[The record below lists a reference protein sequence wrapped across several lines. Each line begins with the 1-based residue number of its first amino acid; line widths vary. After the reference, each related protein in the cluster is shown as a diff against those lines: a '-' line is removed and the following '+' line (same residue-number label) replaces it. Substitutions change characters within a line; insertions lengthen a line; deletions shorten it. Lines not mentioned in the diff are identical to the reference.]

1 MVDEL
6 FSQTPE
12 VAVLSL
18 ILKKPEL
25 VFDTEDL
32 KADAFSSTP
41 NQLIFSTMVDLSR
54 QGLVPEFN
62 LLANTLA
69 SNGTL
74 QLAGGEP
81 YIKYLNEQSYNDTN
95 FSEFKRLITRAYKA
109 KHLISLV
116 ANIPDQVTS
125 TGDVDGTIAHIR
137 NKLDALSDL
146 SSGDTT
152 IPISNCLDEAWKTLS
167 KRVDNPGLVGVPYGF
182 KSIDNIL
189 GGQIGGDLIILGARS
204 SMGKTSMVMSSIIK
218 SAELGYR
225 PLLFSL
231 EMNKQRLVER
241 MVSIIS
247 GVDLSKIGLGTLS
260 KDEIE
265 PVKDAFKVLRD
276 LPIFIDTNFIIS
288 PDYISSTI
296 RRFKNQKGI
305 TNVWVDYL
313 QLLAERDNN
322 MTHELGRITRSSKL
336 LAEQLDIP
344 IGLVVQLNR
353 GVEQRDDKRPVLS
366 DIRQAGTIED
376 DADQVMFLYR
386 DDYYYQDTKNKG
398 IVEYIIR
405 KNRSGPIGTIRLKF
419 DATRA
424 EVKDER

>member
-1 MVDEL
+1 MEEL

-25 VFDTEDL
+25 IHDVEDL
-32 KADAFSSTP
+32 KVEAFSSTP
-41 NQLIFSTMVDLSR
+41 NQLIFSTMLDLSG

-62 LLANTLA
+62 LLSNTLA

-81 YIKYLNEQSYNDTN
+81 YLKYLHEQNYNELN

-109 KHLISLV
+109 KHLLNLV
-116 ANIPDQVTS
+116 ANIPERVTS
-125 TGDVDGTIAHIR
+125 TGDVDGTISDMR
-137 NKLDALSDL
+137 NKLDSLSEL

-152 IPISNCLDEAWKTLS
+152 IQVGDCLDEAWQTLS
-167 KRVDNPGLVGVPYGF
+167 RRVDNPGLVGVPYGF
-182 KSIDNIL
+182 KSIDNIT
-189 GGQIGGDLIILGARS
+189 GGQIGGDLIILGARP
-204 SMGKTSMVMSSIIK
+204 SMGKTSMVMSSIIQ
-218 SAELGYR
+218 SAEIGYR

-231 EMNKQRLVER
+231 EMNKQRVVER
-241 MVSIIS
+241 LVSIIS
-247 GVDLSKIGLGTLS
+247 GVDLTKIGLGTLS

-265 PVKDAFKVLRD
+265 PVKSAFNKLRT
-276 LPIFIDTNFIIS
+276 LPIFIDTNFIIH
-288 PDYISSTI
+288 PDYISSTV

-322 MTHELGRITRSSKL
+322 STHELGKITRMSKL
-336 LAEQLDIP
+336 LAEQLEIP

-353 GVEQRDDKRPVLS
+353 GLEQRDDKRPVLS
-366 DIRQAGTIED
+366 DIRQSGNIEE

-386 DDYYYQDTKNKG
+386 DEVYYQDTKNKG
-398 IVEYIIR
+398 IMEYIIR
-405 KNRSGPIGTIRLKF
+405 KNRSGPVGTIRLKF
-419 DATRA
+419 DAIRA